1 MAEHDPALV
10 LAYLR
15 CADQHPER
23 HDQGGVG
30 TCAACTS
37 WGEHAAAAVAPAI
50 WEAAQREHRI
60 EWAGYIAN
68 WGSAVGPESPTVW
81 SIVEALRAESLPFG
95 RSAGDMA
102 AQQREE
108 QC

>member
-1 MAEHDPALV
+1 MAEHDPAPV

-37 WGEHAAAAVAPAI
+37 WGEHAADAVAPAI
-50 WEAAQREHRI
+50 REAALNEAADR
-60 EWAGYIAN
+60 
-68 WGSAVGPESPTVW
+68 GPSSTSTDQLW
-81 SIVEALRAESLPFG
+81 QMFLR
-95 RSAGDMA
+95 DMA

-108 QC
+108 QADGC